1 MVNIEKGESSQD
13 TILILICDGVQAQGS
28 AKTLSPIP
36 RELAIAA
43 RELSEPIASNA
54 PVAIG
59 QVTMEDVAGASV
71 QVAVMWPV
79 ESRLGSERS
88 DDSPLR
94 REETV

>member
-59 QVTMEDVAGASV
+59 QVVMEDVAGTNVQAAVIRAVAS
-71 QVAVMWPV
+71 Q
-79 ESRLGSERS
+79 LGSERS
-88 DDSPLR
+88 GNSSLR